1 MRIQLVLQV
10 FQFRFRLLSLRF
22 YQPLFRLTPTQAGT
36 NGRTQSGNKNHH
48 PHIPRIK
55 YPTGRNMTCKLRRRR
70 SAYTFQKYMK
80 KHTQTK
86 YQHGIAQ
93 NILTHFVREHIAG
106 NQAQVIDIEDNKIA
120 QRNTTMPQELGQ
132 IEAASTVHEYKRK
145 AKNEQP
151 TDNMDTHFPKTSL

>member
-1 MRIQLVLQV
+1 
-10 FQFRFRLLSLRF
+10 
-22 YQPLFRLTPTQAGT
+22 
-36 NGRTQSGNKNHH
+36 
-48 PHIPRIK
+48 
-55 YPTGRNMTCKLRRRR
+55 
-70 SAYTFQKYMK
+70 MK

-151 TDNMDTHFPKTSL
+151 TDNMDTHFQKNVVVKITVSYRQR

>member
-1 MRIQLVLQV
+1 MMIFVAGLGAAIRT
-10 FQFRFRLLSLRF
+10 SLRWR
-22 YQPLFRLTPTQAGT
+22 QAEERLIEAERQKTEAEL
-36 NGRTQSGNKNHH
+36 KN
-48 PHIPRIK
+48 
-55 YPTGRNMTCKLRRRR
+55 L
-70 SAYTFQKYMK
+70 K

-106 NQAQVIDIEDNKIA
+106 NQTQVIDIEDNKIA

-151 TDNMDTHFPKTSL
+151 TDNMDTHFQKTSL

>member
-55 YPTGRNMTCKLRRRR
+55 YPTG
-70 SAYTFQKYMK
+70 AEYDVQ
-80 KHTQTK
+80 TQ
-86 YQHGIAQ
+86 GGGGVL
-93 NILTHFVREHIAG
+93 ILS
-106 NQAQVIDIEDNKIA
+106 
-120 QRNTTMPQELGQ
+120 RNT
-132 IEAASTVHEYKRK
+132 
-145 AKNEQP
+145 
-151 TDNMDTHFPKTSL
+151 

>member
-1 MRIQLVLQV
+1 MHKLDPIE
-10 FQFRFRLLSLRF
+10 RL
-22 YQPLFRLTPTQAGT
+22 PDGTLFRLTPTQTGT
-36 NGRTQSGNKNHH
+36 NGRTQPGDEYHH

-151 TDNMDTHFPKTSL
+151 TDNMDTHFQKTSL

>member
-1 MRIQLVLQV
+1 
-10 FQFRFRLLSLRF
+10 
-22 YQPLFRLTPTQAGT
+22 
-36 NGRTQSGNKNHH
+36 
-48 PHIPRIK
+48 
-55 YPTGRNMTCKLRRRR
+55 
-70 SAYTFQKYMK
+70 MK
-80 KHTQTK
+80 KHTQAE

-151 TDNMDTHFPKTSL
+151 TDNMDTHFQKTSLWK